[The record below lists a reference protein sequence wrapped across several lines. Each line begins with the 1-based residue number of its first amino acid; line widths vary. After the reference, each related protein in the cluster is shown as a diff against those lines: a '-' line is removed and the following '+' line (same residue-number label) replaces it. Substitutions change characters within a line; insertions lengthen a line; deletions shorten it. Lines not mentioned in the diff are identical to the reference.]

1 MVIYLALQSTPT
13 HENEVV
19 MEWQGILRVQENRNV
34 LILNK
39 QQGSVTSK
47 SSFHIW
53 DSNITNILNSTLI
66 CFRKQKN

>member
-47 SSFHIW
+47 SSFHI
-53 DSNITNILNSTLI
+53 
-66 CFRKQKN
+66 